1 MLKVELA
8 SVVITGLCLT
18 AGAVQAASVFPSS
31 ANEVSPTGYVV
42 SIERPAQERM
52 GAMQPIFPSAAI
64 EHAAVGDS
72 YVDARRLRTSR
83 SIAGARS
90 IFPTSINE
98 TGRL

>member
-1 MLKVELA
+1 MLKVKLV

-31 ANEVSPTGYVV
+31 ANEVSPTGYAV
-42 SIERPAQERM
+42 SIEPPAHQGT

-64 EHAAVGDS
+64 EHGAVRDS
-72 YVDARRLRTSR
+72 YVDARRVRTSP
-83 SIAGARS
+83 SIAGAS
-90 IFPTSINE
+90 SSFPTSVNE